1 MDDPTREELREIART
16 MKAIAEDQ
24 DLDTSEDRRDREIKS
39 LALAVER
46 LSAVVELLAVRV
58 ESLKSD
64 TELE

>member
-1 MDDPTREELREIART
+1 MDNPTREELRAIART
-16 MKAIAEDQ
+16 MKAIAEGQ
-24 DLDTSEDRRDREIKS
+24 DLGTGDDRRDREIKS